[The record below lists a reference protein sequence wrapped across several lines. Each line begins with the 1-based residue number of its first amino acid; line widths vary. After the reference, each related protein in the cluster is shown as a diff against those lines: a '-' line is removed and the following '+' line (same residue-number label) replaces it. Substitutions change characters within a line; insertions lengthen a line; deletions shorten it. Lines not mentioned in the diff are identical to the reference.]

1 MIIYNVVLYKN
12 FLFTVL
18 IYLPEYI
25 NNIVEH
31 MQNVMIANKEQKVI
45 MLYLLNR
52 VTRSMT
58 I

>member
-18 IYLPEYI
+18 IHLPEYI

-52 VTRSMT
+52 VKKYDQ
-58 I
+58 

>member
-18 IYLPEYI
+18 IHLPEYI

>member
-1 MIIYNVVLYKN
+1 MIIYNVVLCKN

-18 IYLPEYI
+18 IHLPEYI

>member
-18 IYLPEYI
+18 IHLPEYI

-45 MLYLLNR
+45 MLYLLKR
-52 VTRSMT
+52 VKSM
-58 I
+58 IND